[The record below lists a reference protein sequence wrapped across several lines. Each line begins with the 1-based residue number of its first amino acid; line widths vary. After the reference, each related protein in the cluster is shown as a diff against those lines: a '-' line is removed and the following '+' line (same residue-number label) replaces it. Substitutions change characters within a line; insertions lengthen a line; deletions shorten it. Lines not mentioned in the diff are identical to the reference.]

1 MSQERICKIKKT
13 SYIIWTRNKILRP
26 APEPGLRNF
35 ETFPSGILYPH
46 FDTFF
51 HVGVD
56 SSVPLVGLSFRPS
69 VGVMDLEESVEI
81 REERSFP
88 RTHDPYEG

>member
-1 MSQERICKIKKT
+1 M
-13 SYIIWTRNKILRP
+13 
-26 APEPGLRNF
+26 
-35 ETFPSGILYPH
+35 
-46 FDTFF
+46 
-51 HVGVD
+51 GVD